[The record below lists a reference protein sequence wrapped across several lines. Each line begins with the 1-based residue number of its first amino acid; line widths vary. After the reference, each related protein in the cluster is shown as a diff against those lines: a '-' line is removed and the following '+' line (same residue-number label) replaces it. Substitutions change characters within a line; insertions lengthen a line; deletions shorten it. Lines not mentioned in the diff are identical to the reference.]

1 MKLNLCVLA
10 SGRGSDLRAII
21 KASKTGII
29 RSWVRLV
36 ISNNSKSG
44 ALKIAKLNKIPAC
57 HLSHIMFSSNELFVK
72 EFLRL
77 LKKYKIDLIILAG
90 YMKMI
95 DPSIV
100 KKFRNRILN
109 IHPALLPKY
118 GGKGM
123 YGIHV
128 HQAVI
133 NSGDKITGVTVHY
146 VDEIYDHGAIILQK
160 HVKVKEGDTPETLR
174 KRVLRT
180 EHKLYPEAIKM
191 LETNKINAG
200 KRKVKK

>member
-1 MKLNLCVLA
+1 LCVLA

-21 KASKTGII
+21 KASKTGLI
-29 RSWVRLV
+29 RSRVKLV

-44 ALKIAKLNKIPAC
+44 ALKIAKSNKIPAC

-77 LKKYKIDLIILAG
+77 LEKYKIDLIALAG

-95 DPSIV
+95 EPSII
-100 KKFRNRILN
+100 KKFRNRIIN

-128 HQAVI
+128 HEAVI
-133 NSGDKITGVTVHY
+133 NSGDEVTGVSVHY
-146 VDEIYDHGAIILQK
+146 ADEVYDHGKIILQK
-160 HVKVKEGDTPETLR
+160 QVKVKPGDTPETLR

-180 EHKLYPEAIKM
+180 EHKVYPEAIRL
-191 LETNKINAG
+191 LEMRERQKTK
-200 KRKVKK
+200 

>member
-1 MKLNLCVLA
+1 
-10 SGRGSDLRAII
+10 
-21 KASKTGII
+21 
-29 RSWVRLV
+29 
-36 ISNNSKSG
+36 
-44 ALKIAKLNKIPAC
+44 
-57 HLSHIMFSSNELFVK
+57 
-72 EFLRL
+72 
-77 LKKYKIDLIILAG
+77 
-90 YMKMI
+90 MKMI